1 MREDD
6 RWGARMTGWDDWMTG
21 WGARMTGWGVGDD
34 GRRYG

>member
-6 RWGARMTGWDDWMTG
+6 RWDARMTG

>member
-6 RWGARMTGWDDWMTG
+6 RWGARMTG